1 MTPTTSKK
9 TTIKEVLIE
18 PLNIELDEPFTIAIG
33 KKERIENAVIT
44 IVLENGIEGY
54 GEAAPLEPINGENQ
68 ATVLAV
74 LNSCRDYLIGRDAAS
89 YRPISEGLRS
99 IFWPQITARCAIEM
113 ALLDAFTKTLD
124 VPLYRFL
131 GGMENRIETDYTID
145 IVSPDAARE
154 DAAALAG
161 EGYRI
166 LKIKVG
172 TNPREDIERLLAIRD
187 GAPGCQVTVDANQGF
202 TPSEALH
209 FLEWL
214 DKHDIRPILFEQPVA
229 RHDLAGMKFV
239 RDHTSVPVAADESV
253 FTSADA
259 VRVVRSGCADIIN
272 IKTMKSGL
280 LGALDIAA
288 VARSANIELMI
299 GCMLESTLSKSAS
312 VHLAAGLGGF
322 RFVDLD
328 PHAHPERDPFTG
340 GPSFAA
346 PAYTLTDEH
355 PGIGVWKK

>member
-1 MTPTTSKK
+1 MPA

-68 ATVLAV
+68 ATALAV

-89 YRPISEGLRS
+89 YRSISEQLRS

-113 ALLDAFTKTLD
+113 ALLDAFTRTLD
-124 VPLYRFL
+124 IPLYRFL

-145 IVSPDAARE
+145 IVSPDNARA

-172 TNPREDIERLLAIRD
+172 TNPGEDIDRLLAIQD

-202 TPSEALH
+202 TPYEAVQ
-209 FLEWL
+209 FLERL
-214 DKHDIRPILFEQPVA
+214 DKHDIRPLLFEQPVA

-259 VRVVRSGCADIIN
+259 VQVVRSGCADVIN

-280 LGALDIAA
+280 MGALDIAA
-288 VARSANIELMI
+288 VARSAHIELMI

-328 PHAHPERDPFTG
+328 PHPHPERDPYGG